1 MISSPITVSFE
12 IDTEITPAY
21 FDDLMTFFYQQ
32 YILPH
37 EERFMNVNRME
48 VDDNYA
54 LSFAV
59 QGPGGRGYVD
69 VEIRAGQPV
78 KVKMTPNDQNFP
90 KEAIDQLKEDM
101 VIGVKLFEEQI
112 RRTTLYFAWVK
123 GEDVIPEMAPG
134 RESIIAKLF
143 SESMLVFFIIFMA
156 ASIILFSFLGLYAPI
171 AIVAVQFVMVLLSDK
186 FIMRTGDW
194 RITEKNT
201 DVHLFGYHMPIEEY
215 KGFRRR
221 YGRETLVKIK
231 EEIYKQ
237 TIAFN
242 KPIDCEAVGNVLSSY
257 GFKCEPGNMMTKKVN
272 VYEIVEKAAG
282 IFGLPMPK
290 IVIANTTMP
299 NAAAS
304 GPSPTHGVVLVT
316 TGLLVQLNDDE
327 ILNVI
332 GHEFSHLRAR
342 DPLILFGLTSA
353 EFLLRAY
360 VLWPLIYAFGFLYL
374 FLSFGVIY
382 FIAKFFE
389 SRADLESAIKLG
401 QPMVLAEA
409 LQKIGYRKLQ
419 FERMPSYR
427 IQGWLGFD
435 PHPPIYFRVAR
446 LEKLGSPVKIR
457 YPLLQSI
464 KDNIRGLY
472 AALR

>member
-1 MISSPITVSFE
+1 MITSSTTVSFV

-21 FDDLMTFFYQQ
+21 FDDLIKFFYQQ

-48 VDDNYA
+48 VDNNYA
-54 LSFAV
+54 LSFTV

-78 KVKMTPNDQNFP
+78 QVKMSPNDQNFP

-101 VIGVKLFEEQI
+101 VIGVKLYEEQI
-112 RRTTLYFAWVK
+112 RRTTLYFAWVE
-123 GEDVIPEMAPG
+123 GEEVIAEMTPG
-134 RESIIAKLF
+134 RKSIIAKIF

-156 ASIILFSFLGLYAPI
+156 ASIILFAFLGLYAPI
-171 AIVAVQFVMVLLSDK
+171 ALVAIQFIMVLLSDK
-186 FIMRTGDW
+186 LIMRTGDW

-201 DVHLFGYHMPIEEY
+201 DVHLFEYHMPIEEY
-215 KGFRRR
+215 KEFRKR

-231 EEIYKQ
+231 EEIYKK
-237 TIAFN
+237 TIPFN
-242 KPIDCEAVGNVLSSY
+242 KPIDCEAVGVVLSTY

-272 VYEIVEKAAG
+272 VYEIIKKAAG
-282 IFGLPMPK
+282 IFGLPIPK

-304 GPSPTHGVVLVT
+304 GPAPTHGVVLIT
-316 TGLLVQLNDDE
+316 TGLLVQLNEDE
-327 ILNVI
+327 ILGVI

-360 VLWPLIYAFGFLYL
+360 VLWPLVYVFGILYL
-374 FLSFGVIY
+374 FLAFGIIY

-389 SRADLESAIKLG
+389 SRADLESAIRIG
-401 QPMVLAEA
+401 QPTILADA
-409 LQKIGYRKLQ
+409 LEKIGYRRLQ

-427 IQGWLGFD
+427 IQEWLGWD
-435 PHPPIYFRVAR
+435 PHPPIYFRIAR
-446 LEKLGSPVKIR
+446 LEKLESPVKIR

-464 KDNIRGLY
+464 KDNIRGFY
-472 AALR
+472 MALR

>member
-1 MISSPITVSFE
+1 MINPPTTVSFA

-21 FDDLMTFFYQQ
+21 FDDLIKFFYQQ

-37 EERFMNVNRME
+37 EERFTNVNRME
-48 VDDNYA
+48 ADDNYA
-54 LSFAV
+54 LSFTV

-69 VEIRAGQPV
+69 VEIKAGQPV
-78 KVKMTPNDQNFP
+78 QVKMTPNDQGFP
-90 KEAIDQLKEDM
+90 KEAIEQLKEDM
-101 VIGVKLFEEQI
+101 VIGVKLYEEQI
-112 RRTTLYFAWVK
+112 RRTTLYFAWVE
-123 GEDVIPEMAPG
+123 GEEVIAEMAPG
-134 RESIIAKLF
+134 RKSVIAKIF

-156 ASIILFSFLGLYAPI
+156 ASIVLFALLGLYAPI
-171 AIVAVQFVMVLLSDK
+171 ALVAIQFIMVLLSDK
-186 FIMRTGDW
+186 FIMRAGDW

-201 DVHLFGYHMPIEEY
+201 DVHLFEYHMPIEEY
-215 KGFRRR
+215 KEFRRR
-221 YGRETLVKIK
+221 YGRETLLKIK

-237 TIAFN
+237 TIPLN

-257 GFKCEPGNMMTKKVN
+257 GFRCEPGNMMTKKVN
-272 VYEIVEKAAG
+272 VYEIVKKAAG
-282 IFGLPMPK
+282 IFGLPIPK

-304 GPSPTHGVVLVT
+304 GPAPTHGVVLIT
-316 TGLLVQLNDDE
+316 TGLLVQLKEDE
-327 ILNVI
+327 ILSVI

-342 DPLILFGLTSA
+342 DPLILFGLSSA

-360 VLWPLIYAFGFLYL
+360 VLWPLVYAFGLLYL
-374 FLSFGVIY
+374 FLTSGVIY

-389 SRADLESAIKLG
+389 SRADLESAIRIG
-401 QPMVLAEA
+401 QPTILADA
-409 LQKIGYRKLQ
+409 LEKIGYRRLQ

-427 IQGWLGFD
+427 IQEWLGWD

-446 LEKLGSPVKIR
+446 LEKLQSPVLIR

-464 KDNIRGLY
+464 KDNILGLY

>member
-1 MISSPITVSFE
+1 
-12 IDTEITPAY
+12 
-21 FDDLMTFFYQQ
+21 
-32 YILPH
+32 
-37 EERFMNVNRME
+37 
-48 VDDNYA
+48 
-54 LSFAV
+54 
-59 QGPGGRGYVD
+59 
-69 VEIRAGQPV
+69 
-78 KVKMTPNDQNFP
+78 
-90 KEAIDQLKEDM
+90 
-101 VIGVKLFEEQI
+101 
-112 RRTTLYFAWVK
+112 
-123 GEDVIPEMAPG
+123 
-134 RESIIAKLF
+134 
-143 SESMLVFFIIFMA
+143 
-156 ASIILFSFLGLYAPI
+156 
-171 AIVAVQFVMVLLSDK
+171 
-186 FIMRTGDW
+186 
-194 RITEKNT
+194 
-201 DVHLFGYHMPIEEY
+201 
-215 KGFRRR
+215 
-221 YGRETLVKIK
+221 
-231 EEIYKQ
+231 
-237 TIAFN
+237 
-242 KPIDCEAVGNVLSSY
+242 
-257 GFKCEPGNMMTKKVN
+257 
-272 VYEIVEKAAG
+272 
-282 IFGLPMPK
+282 
-290 IVIANTTMP
+290 MP

-360 VLWPLIYAFGFLYL
+360 IMWPLIYAFGFLYL